1 MVSDNIT
8 KLRALVNELCT
19 KDIDQK
25 NDEDYK
31 KMLFNIKQVVEV
43 ESDKVA
49 KEYDKDNRLMCYE
62 KMCSTI
68 QIILN
73 KIKIA

>member
-8 KLRALVNELCT
+8 KLRILVNELCEN
-19 KDIDQK
+19 DIEQK
-25 NDEDYK
+25 NIEDYK
-31 KMLFNIKQVVEV
+31 TILSNIKQVVEI
-43 ESDKVA
+43 ETNKVA
-49 KEYDKDNRLMCYE
+49 KEHDRDNRLKSYE

>member
-8 KLRALVNELCT
+8 KLRILVNELCT
-19 KDIDQK
+19 NDVDQK
-25 NDEDYK
+25 NTEDYK
-31 KMLFNIKQVVEV
+31 TVLFSIKEIVEV
-43 ESDKVA
+43 ESNKVA
-49 KEYDKDNRLMCYE
+49 KEHDKDNRLKCYE